1 MVPTS
6 FKGPKSQK
14 EGHFCVQHHILNK
27 YMSIPE
33 SIFSKK
39 HDLKRLDGAPLDR
52 HNIIQRWW
60 TKIQCLLL
68 LPRSEIH
75 TKYGFHVDW
84 TKNDWTV
91 KIEQFWLPKKS
102 FEQRSLKLLVNST
115 KHYLNN
121 KSITQI
127 KFYLAND
134 QLNKSQLNN
143 FFVELSP
150 LWTNLN
156 SSKSLLNT

>member
-1 MVPTS
+1 M
-6 FKGPKSQK
+6 
-14 EGHFCVQHHILNK
+14 L
-27 YMSIPE
+27 Y
-33 SIFSKK
+33 
-39 HDLKRLDGAPLDR
+39 R
-52 HNIIQRWW
+52 
-60 TKIQCLLL
+60 
-68 LPRSEIH
+68 
-75 TKYGFHVDW
+75 FHVDW

-91 KIEQFWLPKKS
+91 KIEQFWLHKKS
-102 FEQRSLKLLVNST
+102 IEQKSLKLLVNST

-127 KFYLAND
+127 NFYLTND

-143 FFVELSP
+143 FFIEQSP